1 MSDLLHLSAGDALGA
16 LVVEHELHGRG
27 ERAVFGLSAVAPA
40 VTHHL
45 RHDVEDGGPPR
56 QHHQQG
62 QNQQRRVEQAVLALL
77 VGVVDGRLEHRGTV
91 FQGRPRNLSTDL
103 SLFKNFYS

>member
-1 MSDLLHLSAGDALGA
+1 MSDLLHLSAGHALGA

-45 RHDVEDGGPPR
+45 RHDVKDGGPPR

-62 QNQQRRVEQAVLALL
+62 QDQQRRVEQAVLALL
-77 VGVVDGRLEHRGTV
+77 VGVVNGRLEHRQ
-91 FQGRPRNLSTDL
+91 FQSGPRNLLTDL
-103 SLFKNFYS
+103 SLFKNSYSQT

>member
-1 MSDLLHLSAGDALGA
+1 MSDLLHLSAGHALGA
-16 LVVEHELHGRG
+16 LVVQHELHGCG

-40 VTHHL
+40 VTNHL

-77 VGVVDGRLEHRGTV
+77 VGVVDSRLEHRQ
-91 FQGRPRNLSTDL
+91 FQGGPRNLSTDL
-103 SLFKNFYS
+103 SLFKYVYS

>member
-1 MSDLLHLSAGDALGA
+1 MSDLLHLSAGHALCA

-27 ERAVFGLSAVAPA
+27 ERAVFRLSTVAPA

-45 RHDVEDGGPPR
+45 RHYVEDGGPPR

-77 VGVVDGRLEHRGTV
+77 VGVVDGRLEHRQ
-91 FQGRPRNLSTDL
+91 FQGGPRNLSADL
-103 SLFKNFYS
+103 LLFKNFYS